1 MPVDLSE
8 VVDVS
13 IAADTRV
20 VTRAGFGVPLLVGYH
35 TRFGDR
41 VRSYTRP
48 ADMLTDGFV
57 TTDALYKAA
66 VVLCSQPTR
75 PPIFKIGRRAGA
87 PAQTV
92 RYVPT
97 SAVEGVV
104 YEGSI
109 GSESWTRTV
118 GAASSIAAECTAIA
132 AAINALTGA
141 FTATASATYVDVATD
156 VAGVFFAHHSWGTTN
171 AVDALELEDRTP
183 VPGTS
188 LQTDLA
194 AIYAYDSD
202 WYGLDVVDAHSEAQI
217 ADVALWATANKVLY
231 LAPNFFAGVGKTGTT
246 TDIASDM
253 KTLAYRNVSIWY
265 VEDGCDQG
273 FVAGLLGKCLPFDPG
288 SETWVFKEVTGVAAD
303 EMSTSRAAAAHAK
316 YANTYQPIGGFNLT
330 RKDGLVA
337 SGEKIDV
344 IRFVDWLE
352 ARVKEAVFGLLASLP
367 KLPYTDA
374 GLAQIAGAIKAVL
387 LEAERVGG
395 LDAGTSYVSVPR
407 VSSISAADR
416 ALRDATG
423 ITFGGRLAG
432 AVHHATLRG
441 QVSV

>member
-20 VTRAGFGVPLLVGYH
+20 VTRAGFGVPILVGYH
-35 TRFGDR
+35 TRWGDR

-48 ADMLTDGFV
+48 ADMLTDGF
-57 TTDALYKAA
+57 TTSDALYKAA

-75 PPIFKIGRRAGA
+75 PPVFKIGRRAGA

-92 RYVPT
+92 RYTPT
-97 SAVEGVV
+97 SAVEGVI
-104 YEGSI
+104 YSGSI

-118 GAASSIAAECTAIA
+118 PAASSVSAECTAIA
-132 AAINALTGA
+132 GAINALSGA
-141 FTATASATYVDVATD
+141 FTATASTTYVDVATD
-156 VAGVFFAHHSWGTTN
+156 VAGVFFAHHSWGTENVT
-171 AVDALELEDRTP
+171 AGLELEDRTP

-194 AIYAYDSD
+194 AIYAADSD
-202 WYGLDVVDAHSEAQI
+202 WYGLDIVDAHSEAQI
-217 ADVALWATANKVLY
+217 ADAALWATANKVLY
-231 LAPNFFAGVGKTGTT
+231 IGPNFFAGVGKSGTT

-253 KTLAYRNVSIWY
+253 KALAYRNVSIWY
-265 VEDGCDQG
+265 VENGCDQG
-273 FVAGLLGKCLPFDPG
+273 FAAGLLGKCLPYDPG
-288 SETWVFKEVTGVAAD
+288 SETWVFKEITGVEAD
-303 EMSTSRAAAAHAK
+303 EMSTTRAAAAHAK
-316 YANTYQPIGGFNLT
+316 YANTYQPVGGFNIT
-330 RKDGLVA
+330 RKDGVVA

-352 ARVKEAVFGLLASLP
+352 ARVKEAVFGLLVAVP

-374 GLAQIAGAIKAVL
+374 GLAQIAGAIKSVL

-407 VSSISAADR
+407 VSSISTADR

>member
-1 MPVDLSE
+1 MSVDLSE

-13 IAADTRV
+13 IDADTRV
-20 VTRAGFGVPLLVGYH
+20 VTRAGFGVPMLVGYH
-35 TRFGDR
+35 TAFGDR

-48 ADMLTDGFV
+48 ADMLTDGF
-57 TTDALYKAA
+57 TTASALYKAA

-75 PPIFKIGRRAGA
+75 PPIFKVGRRAGA

-92 RYVPT
+92 RYTPT

-104 YEGSI
+104 YTGSI
-109 GSESWTRTV
+109 GSEEWTRTV
-118 GAASSIAAECTAIA
+118 PAASNIAAECTAIA
-132 AAINALTGA
+132 AAINALSGA
-141 FTATASATYVDVATD
+141 FTATAAATYVDVATD
-156 VAGVFFAHHSWGTTN
+156 VAGVFFAHHGWSTEN
-171 AVDALELEDRTP
+171 ASNALELEDRTP

-194 AIYAYDSD
+194 AIYAADSD
-202 WYGLDVVDAHSEAQI
+202 WYGLDIVDAHSEAQI
-217 ADVALWATANKVLY
+217 ADAALWATANKVLY
-231 LAPNFFAGVGKTGTT
+231 LAPNFFAGVGKSGTT

-253 KTLAYRNVSIWY
+253 KALAYRNVSIWY
-265 VEDGCDQG
+265 VENGCDQG
-273 FVAGLLGKCLPFDPG
+273 FVAGLLGKCLPYDPG
-288 SETWVFKEVTGVAAD
+288 SETWVFKEVTGVEGD
-303 EMSTSRAAAAHAK
+303 EMSTTRASAAFAK
-316 YANTYQPIGGFNLT
+316 YANTYQPLGGKNLT

-352 ARVKEAVFGLLASLP
+352 ARVKEQVFTVLSAGP

-387 LEAERVGG
+387 LEGERVGG

-407 VSSISAADR
+407 VSSISTADR
-416 ALRDATG
+416 AARDATG